1 MTFFGTQP
9 TFTHVPPR
17 RAGSKKTTL
26 APRPAARCAVASPP
40 LPPPSTIKSNDF
52 TVEPLSDGDAAGAK
66 PPKPAS
72 LTEPP
77 PRAGAAR
84 DAPAL
89 ERRARALR
97 GTPLHNGLPRP
108 EGPSP
113 RQGRDDVAARP
124 LTASA
129 DPSSDN
135 PLLADTGLPRF
146 DRIRPEHVEPAV
158 RRTLEA
164 QRAAI
169 AEAERVERPG
179 IDWLAR
185 LERIHDEV
193 RRVWGPVSHLNSVA
207 STPPLRDAYN

>member
-52 TVEPLSDGDAAGAK
+52 TVEPLSDGDAPGAK

-97 GTPLHNGLPRP
+97 GAPLHNGLPRP
-108 EGPSP
+108 DGPSP
-113 RQGRDDVAARP
+113 PQGRDDDAAS
-124 LTASA
+124 TINASA
-129 DPSSDN
+129 APTTGH
-135 PLLADTGLPRF
+135 PPLADT
-146 DRIRPEHVEPAV
+146 
-158 RRTLEA
+158 
-164 QRAAI
+164 RA
-169 AEAERVERPG
+169 
-179 IDWLAR
+179 
-185 LERIHDEV
+185 
-193 RRVWGPVSHLNSVA
+193 
-207 STPPLRDAYN
+207 PPLHRI